1 MRSRSIPTARALL
14 AILAIVLA
22 ACGGPVLANPP
33 VARPAQTP
41 PPSLVPLPPD
51 PRPVELPRDDGPH
64 DRLTEWWYYTGHLRA
79 GDGPRFGFEYVVFR
93 AERGGFPVTWASHL
107 ALTDE
112 TGGRFHY
119 AQRAE
124 IGPGVD
130 RSPRDAGGDP
140 TGFAFAVTGFDPA
153 DPTRLPG
160 APWTMAG
167 SNGSDALIAAAS
179 GGEVSGDPVTGF
191 GLDLRLARNQA
202 ACAP

>member
-33 VARPAQTP
+33 AARPAQTP

-140 TGFAFAVTGFDPA
+140 TGFAFAVTGF
-153 DPTRLPG
+153 
-160 APWTMAG
+160 G
-167 SNGSDALIAAAS
+167 SGGSDAPAGGPMDHGREQRIRRIDRGGLGRRGVRRPGDRVRAGPAA
-179 GGEVSGDPVTGF
+179 P
-191 GLDLRLARNQA
+191 RNQA